1 VRASTSTPTSL
12 GENAESSGKRQPSA
26 IDRIG
31 QAWAEAAIAPR
42 AAHSAHRSH
51 APCPMRAGRGE
62 NPSGR
67 TCAEPSRFSKTPRRT
82 NKQITQTDP
91 QTRKQTRSAFR
102 FVSDAHNAARPSEQP
117 PAAARRGTNAT
128 HAPMESTHRMYLPRS
143 RWRQEGYREWISRVV
158 ANTLFITTKRTARP
172 DTQHGWALWSSDAM
186 LSNAYVRRA
195 ALRAHLIATTLTAPG
210 AQPSA
215 WLPLGTRKRSCE
227 G

>member
-1 VRASTSTPTSL
+1 MRASTSTPTSL

-102 FVSDAHNAARPSEQP
+102 FVSF
-117 PAAARRGTNAT
+117 
-128 HAPMESTHRMYLPRS
+128 PMRTTLLGHLSSHRQRQGEAQTQLTR
-143 RWRQEGYREWISRVV
+143 RWRVPTVCISLEAAGGKRVT
-158 ANTLFITTKRTARP
+158 ASGSQGWSQTRCSSRQSGQRDLTHSMDGHCGRLMQCCLTRTYAV
-172 DTQHGWALWSSDAM
+172 L
-186 LSNAYVRRA
+186 LSER
-195 ALRAHLIATTLTAPG
+195 T
-210 AQPSA
+210 
-215 WLPLGTRKRSCE
+215 
-227 G
+227 